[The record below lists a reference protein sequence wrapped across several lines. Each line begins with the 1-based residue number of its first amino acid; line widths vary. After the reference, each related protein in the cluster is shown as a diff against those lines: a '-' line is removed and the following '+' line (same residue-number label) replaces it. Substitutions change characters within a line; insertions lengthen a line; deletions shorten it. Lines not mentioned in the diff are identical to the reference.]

1 MNPNNA
7 NETISDI
14 FPWHMFKS
22 DVIFFY
28 QKISKYFN
36 DFGNLNFAVTKVN
49 PSNRNKKKNQTYFHG
64 EDSNQTSFPLVAI
77 LNTKI
82 FQ

>member
-1 MNPNNA
+1 MQ
-7 NETISDI
+7 TKQYQI
-14 FPWHMFKS
+14 FFHGTCLNLTS
-22 DVIFFY
+22 YFFY

-36 DFGNLNFAVTKVN
+36 DFRNLNFAVTKVN
-49 PSNRNKKKNQTYFHG
+49 PSNRNKKKNQTFFHG
-64 EDSNQTSFPLVAI
+64 ENSNQTSFPLVAI

>member
-1 MNPNNA
+1 M
-7 NETISDI
+7 
-14 FPWHMFKS
+14 
-22 DVIFFY
+22 
-28 QKISKYFN
+28 YFN

-49 PSNRNKKKNQTYFHG
+49 PSNRNKKKNQTFFHG